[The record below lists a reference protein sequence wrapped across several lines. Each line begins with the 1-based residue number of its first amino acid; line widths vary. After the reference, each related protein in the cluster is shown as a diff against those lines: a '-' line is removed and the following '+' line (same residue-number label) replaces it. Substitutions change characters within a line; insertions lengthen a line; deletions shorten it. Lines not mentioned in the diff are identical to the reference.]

1 MRSCPI
7 YFAYTCMPESPRR
20 RPAPQALTAEQTV
33 RLAAGAADAKH
44 GRDILALHV
53 RDLTSIAD
61 YFLLI
66 TAGSAAQVEAIY
78 DAIDA
83 ALSAEGIEPLHV
95 EGKGEG
101 HWVLMDYADVIVH
114 IFREESRAFYGLERL
129 WGDAPRL
136 DLGLAEGDR
145 PAASGA

>member
-1 MRSCPI
+1 
-7 YFAYTCMPESPRR
+7 MPESPRR
-20 RPAPQALTAEQTV
+20 RPAPAALTAEQAV

-53 RDLTSIAD
+53 RELTSIAD

-66 TAGSAAQVEAIY
+66 SAGSAAQVEAIH

-83 ALSAEGIEPLHV
+83 ALSGAGVEPLHV
-95 EGKGEG
+95 EGKGDAQ
-101 HWVLMDYADVIVH
+101 WILLDYADVIIH
-114 IFREESRAFYGLERL
+114 IFREEARAFYGLERL

-136 DLGLAEGDR
+136 DLGLSAPPRPPAR
-145 PAASGA
+145 PAAAGG

>member
-1 MRSCPI
+1 MGSSPI

-20 RPAPQALTAEQTV
+20 RPAPEALTAEQVV
-33 RLAAGAADAKH
+33 RLAAAAADAKH

-66 TAGSAAQVEAIY
+66 SAGSTAQLEAIH

-95 EGKGEG
+95 EGKAEG
-101 HWVLMDYADVIVH
+101 QWVLLDYADVIIHV
-114 IFREESRAFYGLERL
+114 FREEARTFYGLERL

-136 DLGLAEGDR
+136 DLGLGET
-145 PAASGA
+145 PAAAGGG

>member
-1 MRSCPI
+1 MGSCPI
-7 YFAYTCMPESPRR
+7 YFGYTSMPESPRR
-20 RPAPQALTAEQTV
+20 RPAPEALTAEQTV

-66 TAGSAAQVEAIY
+66 SAGSTAQVEAVC

-83 ALSAEGIEPLHV
+83 ALSARGIEPLHV
-95 EGKGEG
+95 EGRADGQ
-101 HWVLMDYADVIVH
+101 WVLMDYADVIVH
-114 IFREESRAFYGLERL
+114 VFREESREFYGLERL

-136 DLGLAEGDR
+136 DLGLPGPGAV
-145 PAASGA
+145 SGA